1 MDTLVETVHRRERR
15 RISHSVIEKRRR
27 EKINLCLKELQNLV
41 PSCKDENLQKLAI
54 LERTVEYLHI
64 LQRQGYV
71 PCSDYSGDD
80 HSVQSDHTDQSEES
94 PSIMRIDNL
103 LC

>member
-1 MDTLVETVHRRERR
+1 M
-15 RISHSVIEKRRR
+15 
-27 EKINLCLKELQNLV
+27 CLKELQNLV

-54 LERTVEYLHI
+54 LERTVEYLHT

-80 HSVQSDHTDQSEES
+80 QSVHSDHTEHSEES
-94 PSIMRIDNL
+94 LSVMRIDNL